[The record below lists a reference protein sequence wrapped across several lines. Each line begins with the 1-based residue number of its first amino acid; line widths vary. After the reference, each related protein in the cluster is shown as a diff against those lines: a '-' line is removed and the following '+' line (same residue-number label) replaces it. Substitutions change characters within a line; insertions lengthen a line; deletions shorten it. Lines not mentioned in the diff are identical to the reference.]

1 MPLSCVHCEHDVEN
15 FWHVFLIC
23 PFAQNCWQEAGLLST
38 ITRGLDSMDGFVD
51 WLFEVLT
58 SWNDN
63 VVRKVV
69 MVMWGIWCNRNAT
82 LWGRDCASAHQ
93 VVSSSVQLFYD

>member
-1 MPLSCVHCEHDVEN
+1 M
-15 FWHVFLIC
+15 LITE
-23 PFAQNCWQEAGLLST
+23 QREAGLLYI

-51 WLFEVLT
+51 WMFEVLT

-69 MVMWGIWCNRNAT
+69 MVLWGIWRNRNVT
-82 LWGRDCASAHQ
+82 LWDRDRASAHQ
-93 VVSSSVQLFYD
+93 VVSSSVQLLYDWVKAKPSL